1 MLKKE
6 ISKNI
11 NSQFDHI
18 ESCLQPKLR
27 EIVLTSNKTHLWIL
41 SSMNILNQI
50 FMETI
55 DFTGSYRV
63 ELGQAL

>member
-11 NSQFDHI
+11 NSQFDQI
-18 ESCLQPKLR
+18 ESCLQPKIR
-27 EIVLTSNKTHLWIL
+27 ESILTSNKTHLWIL